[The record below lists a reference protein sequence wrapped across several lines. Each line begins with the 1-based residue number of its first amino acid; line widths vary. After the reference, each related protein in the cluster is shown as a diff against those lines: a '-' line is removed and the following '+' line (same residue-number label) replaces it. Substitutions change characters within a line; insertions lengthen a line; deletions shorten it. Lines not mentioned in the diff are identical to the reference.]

1 MKGINFDWH
10 GRFLQQAAWTKPLR
24 DYLFSQIGLAASKRI
39 LEVGCGTGAILLEM
53 EARFSGQIFGADIDS
68 SFLQQASYHTSRSP
82 LIQADAHALP
92 FPTHSF
98 DLSICHFL
106 LLWVEDPVSVVRE
119 MERLTRPGGYVLA
132 LAEPDY
138 GGRIDYPFELEA
150 LGKLQQ
156 DSLNRQGAQPLLG
169 RQLND
174 IFLQAGFSNARSGCL
189 GGEWKL
195 ADSEVQGDS
204 EWEMIEQDQM
214 ALNDSLSQEKIL
226 SLKNLDQEA
235 RKKGT
240 RVLFVP
246 TFYALG
252 KK

>member
-1 MKGINFDWH
+1 VSVNNFVWH
-10 GRFLQQAAWTKPLR
+10 NRFLQQAVWTRPLR
-24 DYLFSQIGLAASKRI
+24 DYLFNQIRLTSSMSI
-39 LEVGCGTGAILLEM
+39 LEVGCGTGAILFEI
-53 EARFSGQIFGADIDS
+53 EARFQGRIFGVDIDS
-68 SFLQQASYHTSRSP
+68 SFLHQASHHTHRSI
-82 LIQADAHALP
+82 LLHSDAYALP
-92 FPTHSF
+92 FPSSAF
-98 DLSICHFL
+98 DLTICHFL
-106 LLWVEDPVSVVRE
+106 LLWVKDPVHVVRE
-119 MERLTRPGGYVLA
+119 MKRITRPGGHVLA

-150 LGKLQQ
+150 LGRLQQ
-156 DSLNRQGAQPLLG
+156 SSLNRQGANTLIG

-174 IFLQAGFSNARSGCL
+174 IFFQAGFLSARSGCL

-195 ADSEVQGDS
+195 ADSNMQGDS
-204 EWEMIEQDQM
+204 EWEMIEHDQM
-214 ALNDSLSQEKIL
+214 ALNDSSSQEKLL
-226 SLKNLDQEA
+226 SLKNLDQET

>member
-1 MKGINFDWH
+1 VSVNKFDWH
-10 GRFLQQAAWTKPLR
+10 RRFLRQAIWTKQLR
-24 DYLFSQIGLAASKRI
+24 DYLFNQTGLASSTSI

-53 EARFSGQIFGADIDS
+53 EARFPGNIFGADIDS
-68 SFLQQASYHTSRSP
+68 SFLQQASHHTRRSF
-82 LIQADAHALP
+82 LVQSDARALP
-92 FPTHSF
+92 FPSNTF
-98 DLSICHFL
+98 DLTICHFL
-106 LLWVEDPVSVVRE
+106 LLWVKDPVHVVGE
-119 MERLTRPGGYVLA
+119 MKRLTRPGGYVLA

-138 GGRIDYPFELEA
+138 GGRIDYPFDLED
-150 LGKLQQ
+150 LGNLQQ
-156 DSLNRQGAQPLLG
+156 ASLTRQGANPLLG

-195 ADSEVQGDS
+195 ADSEMQGDS

-214 ALNDSLSQEKIL
+214 ALNGTLSQEKIL